1 MKTRALKNYSS
12 SVGCEV
18 YDIDLNSDEEILE
31 LGRLVAEQC
40 VVFVDQKISTERLYH
55 VMTAWGQTS
64 RALIHNY
71 IADEKLTGRHWREI
85 YLNLG
90 LVGKKYSTVNKE
102 MARAVSSV
110 SYRKDQRN
118 RPTGLFSNGELDWH
132 SDQCATDDAP
142 RTIGLQSISDTARSQ
157 TQFLCTH
164 DAYESLSSDMK
175 SMVKELVCKH
185 RWVDGAMAPALN
197 PVQSLVIRYNMVPLD
212 GMETKLYTE
221 SATGL
226 SGIKLPS
233 HSFDGFVGMSV
244 QESQRVFD
252 ELRSAIFK
260 EQYVYTQNWDD
271 GQIVFMD
278 QEITLHKR
286 PTNVKDGD
294 LRTMA
299 RVITYL
305 DKLYPHCAPYDFVRY
320 QGQQLSHD
328 QFAALVDADRLRVF
342 ESEQDGDYVTT
353 PEYEPIGQ

>member
-1 MKTRALKNYSS
+1 MKTRALKNYDSS
-12 SVGCEV
+12 LGCEV
-18 YDIDLNSDEEILE
+18 YDIDLNSDEEILA
-31 LGRLVAEQC
+31 LGKLIADQC
-40 VVFVDQKISTERLYH
+40 VVLIDQKISTERLYQ
-55 VMTAWGQTS
+55 VMTTWGQAS

-90 LVGKKYSTVNKE
+90 LVGKKYSSVNKE

-118 RPTGLFSNGELDWH
+118 RPTGLFTNGELDWH

-142 RTIGLQSISDTARSQ
+142 RTIGLQSVSDTQNSQ

-164 DAYESLSSDMK
+164 DAYESLSSDMR
-175 SMVKELVCKH
+175 SMVKELICKH
-185 RWVDGAMAPALN
+185 RWVNGAMAPDLN
-197 PVQSLVIRYNMVPLD
+197 AVQSLVIRYNMVPLD
-212 GMETKLYTE
+212 GMETKLYSE
-221 SATGL
+221 NATGR

-233 HSFDGFVGMSV
+233 HSFDGFVGMSRA
-244 QESQRVFD
+244 ESQRVFD
-252 ELRSAIFK
+252 QIRSAIFQEK
-260 EQYVYTQNWDD
+260 YVYTQDWND

-294 LRTMA
+294 KRTMA

-305 DKLYPHCAPYDFVRY
+305 DKLYPEHAPYNFVRF
-320 QGQQLSHD
+320 QGKMLSHD
-328 QFAALVDADRLRVF
+328 EFAKLVDADRQAVF
-342 ESEQDGDYVTT
+342 DLEQHNSYVTAD
-353 PEYEPIGQ
+353 EYEPHQ